1 MDLKAMYKA
10 QSADKNQM
18 IEDKIQ
24 LVSFIIGIEEFGIDI
39 LHVQEIIKLIHITRV
54 PNAEEYIAG
63 VINLRGKVIPVMN
76 MRKRLEMEEKEYDS
90 DMRIIV
96 VEVNKIVMGF
106 IVDNVN
112 EVIRIDRNTLEE
124 TPKSYNSRVF
134 DFVNNIAKL
143 SDRLIILIDLE
154 KLISDYNQ

>member
-10 QSADKNQM
+10 QNTDKNQM

-54 PNAEEYIAG
+54 PNAEDYIAG

-76 MRKRLEMEEKEYDS
+76 MRKRLEMPEKEYDS

>member
-1 MDLKAMYKA
+1 MDLNELYK
-10 QSADKNQM
+10 SKNSSKNQV

-54 PNAEEYIAG
+54 PNAEDYISG

-76 MRKRLEMEEKEYDS
+76 MRKRMDMEEKEYDS

-96 VEVNKIVMGF
+96 VEVNKIVLGF
-106 IVDNVN
+106 IVDSVN
-112 EVIRIDRNTLEE
+112 EVIRIDRSTLEE

-134 DFVNNIAKL
+134 EFVNNIAKL
-143 SDRLIILIDLE
+143 NDRLIILIDLE

>member
-1 MDLKAMYKA
+1 MDLNELYKA
-10 QSADKNQM
+10 KNSNNNQL

-24 LVSFIIGIEEFGIDI
+24 LVSFIIGYEEFGINI

-76 MRKRLEMEEKEYDS
+76 MRKRMEMEEKEYNS

-96 VEVNKIVMGF
+96 VEVNKIVLGF
-106 IVDNVN
+106 IVDSVN

-143 SDRLIILIDLE
+143 NDRLIILIDLE
-154 KLISDYNQ
+154 KLISDYNH

>member
-1 MDLKAMYKA
+1 MDLNELYKA
-10 QSADKNQM
+10 KNSNNNQL

-24 LVSFIIGIEEFGIDI
+24 LVSFIIGYEEFGINI

-76 MRKRLEMEEKEYDS
+76 MRKRMEMEEKVYNS

-96 VEVNKIVMGF
+96 VEVNKIVLGF
-106 IVDNVN
+106 IVDSVN

-154 KLISDYNQ
+154 KLISDYNH